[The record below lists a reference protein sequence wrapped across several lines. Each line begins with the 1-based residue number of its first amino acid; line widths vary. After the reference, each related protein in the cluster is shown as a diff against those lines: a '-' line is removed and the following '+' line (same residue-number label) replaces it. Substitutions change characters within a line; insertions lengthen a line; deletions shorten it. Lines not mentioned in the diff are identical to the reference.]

1 VTVTAILLAAGES
14 SRMGTPKPLLDW
26 GGQTLIEYQIA
37 QLKHPPVDDVVVV
50 LGHRAEAIRPL
61 AERAG
66 ARVIINEVYQRK
78 GRASSL
84 RAGASAIPD
93 DVRAVLVLHV
103 DQPRPHSIIERLL
116 QTHNENKNLIS
127 VPSHEGKRG
136 HPTVLDGWL
145 LPDLR
150 TVRERTQGMRALIER
165 YEESVAE
172 VPFESDIVLL
182 DINSPT
188 EYKKAKERYFEQVT
202 R

>member
-1 VTVTAILLAAGES
+1 VTVAAILLAAGES

-37 QLKHPPVDDVVVV
+37 QLKQPPVEDVVVV
-50 LGHRAEAIRPL
+50 LGHRAEVIRPL

-66 ARVIINEVYQRK
+66 ARVIINEVYQGK
-78 GRASSL
+78 GRAGSL

-93 DVRAVLVLHV
+93 GTRAVLVLNV
-103 DQPRPHSIIERLL
+103 DQPRPHSVIERLVRSH
-116 QTHNENKNLIS
+116 QQAENLIS
-127 VPSHEGKRG
+127 VPLCEGKRG
-136 HPTVLDGWL
+136 HPLVLDGWL

-150 TVRERTQGMRALIER
+150 TVRERTQGMRALLER

-172 VPFESDIVLL
+172 VPFESNIVLL
-182 DINSPT
+182 DINSPA
-188 EYKKAKERYFEQVT
+188 EYKKAKESYFEQVT